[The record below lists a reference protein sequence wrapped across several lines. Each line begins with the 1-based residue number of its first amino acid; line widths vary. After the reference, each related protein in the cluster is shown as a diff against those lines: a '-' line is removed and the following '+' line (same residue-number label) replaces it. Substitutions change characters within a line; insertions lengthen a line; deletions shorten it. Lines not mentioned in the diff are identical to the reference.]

1 MSKSFEFS
9 EEFSASVASEKDVLF
24 NVNTDSVRTRIRKK
38 EWVGVFPFPW
48 I

>member
-1 MSKSFEFS
+1 MSKSSQFS
-9 EEFSASVASEKDVLF
+9 GEFSASVASEGDVFF
-24 NVNTDSVRTRIRKK
+24 NVNANSVTMIRKK